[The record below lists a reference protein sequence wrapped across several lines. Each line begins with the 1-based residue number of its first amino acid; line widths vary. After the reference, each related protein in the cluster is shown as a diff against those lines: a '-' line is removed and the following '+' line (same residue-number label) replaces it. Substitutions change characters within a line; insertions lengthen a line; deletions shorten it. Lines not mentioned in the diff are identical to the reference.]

1 MSIYFSYGQKIVQ
14 PIKDSIFNTGYVII
28 FADITFVHSRNVVKS
43 HWNDDYIAREVCLAV
58 IEKIYLL
65 TF

>member
-1 MSIYFSYGQKIVQ
+1 MSIYFPYQPKIVQ
-14 PIKDSIFNTGYVII
+14 PINDSNINTGYVMI

-43 HWNDDYIAREVCLAV
+43 HWNDDSSAREVCLAV
-58 IEKIYLL
+58 IEKMFLL

>member
-1 MSIYFSYGQKIVQ
+1 M
-14 PIKDSIFNTGYVII
+14 KDSIINTGYVIT

-43 HWNDDYIAREVCLAV
+43 HWNDDCSAREVCLPV
-58 IEKIYLL
+58 IEKMYLL